1 MIANPPPSSCQL
13 RQRTSELSSKLLM
26 LRHVCLTLKNA
37 LKDKSGLLRN
47 PSHLTT
53 NLRKHHCL
61 TQKGPRPRRHQHHAN
76 RTMRLRIP
84 IVMMTT
90 TQKIPLM
97 KTNMMILQARQRR
110 LRQLVRHI
118 TAKPPI
124 KPRKMAT
131 STRTPPPTTLR
142 RTLIA
147 ATHQEQ
153 HLC

>member
-1 MIANPPPSSCQL
+1 MIANPSPSSCQL

-53 NLRKHHCL
+53 KNRLK
-61 TQKGPRPRRHQHHAN
+61 QKGPRPRRHQHHAN

-97 KTNMMILQARQRR
+97 KTNMMTLQARQRR

-124 KPRKMAT
+124 KPREMAT

-142 RTLIA
+142 ETLIA

>member
-1 MIANPPPSSCQL
+1 MIANPYPSSCQL
-13 RQRTSELSSKLLM
+13 CQRTPELSSKLLM

-37 LKDKSGLLRN
+37 LKDKSGLLRK

-53 NLRKHHCL
+53 NLRNHCL

-97 KTNMMILQARQRR
+97 NSNMMTLQARQRR

-124 KPRKMAT
+124 KPREMAT

-142 RTLIA
+142 ETLIA